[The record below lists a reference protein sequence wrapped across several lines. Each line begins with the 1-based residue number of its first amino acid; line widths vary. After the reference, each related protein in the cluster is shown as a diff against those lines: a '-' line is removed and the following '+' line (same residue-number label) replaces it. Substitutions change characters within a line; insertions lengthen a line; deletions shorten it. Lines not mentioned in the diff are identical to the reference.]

1 MVGNDADGRLSTD
14 FDPMIKGHPEICLY
28 QPEIPQNT
36 GSIARLTAGSAS
48 RLHLVRPF
56 GFDTDDRNL
65 RRAGLDYWPFV
76 DLEIHD
82 ALEPLLT
89 AFAGRFALLS
99 KKAERPYFAIPDT
112 AALFIFGR
120 ETKGLPDE
128 LLGRFPEACYGIPMY
143 HPGVRSFNLA
153 NAVSVILYDRLRRLH
168 ENAEPH
174 PG

>member
-1 MVGNDADGRLSTD
+1 
-14 FDPMIKGHPEICLY
+14 MIIGHPEICLF

-36 GSIARLTAGSAS
+36 GSIARLTAGSGS

-56 GFDTDDRNL
+56 GFDADDRNL

-82 ALEPLLT
+82 TLEPLLARFPRRV
-89 AFAGRFALLS
+89 AFLT
-99 KKAERPYFAIPDT
+99 KKSQRPYFDIPADVG
-112 AALFIFGR
+112 LYVFGR

-128 LLGRFPEACYGIPMY
+128 LLTRFPEACYGIPMY

-153 NAVSVILYDRLRRLH
+153 NAVSVVLYDRLRRKT
-168 ENAEPH
+168 ERTSP
-174 PG
+174 

>member
-1 MVGNDADGRLSTD
+1 
-14 FDPMIKGHPEICLY
+14 MIAGHPQICLY
-28 QPEIPQNT
+28 QPDIPQNT
-36 GSIARLTAGSAS
+36 GSIARLTAGSAC

-82 ALEPLLT
+82 DIEPLLA
-89 AFAGRFALLS
+89 AFAGRFALLT
-99 KKAERPYFAIPDT
+99 KKADKPFYTIPDS
-112 AALFIFGR
+112 AQLFVFGR
-120 ETKGLPDE
+120 ETKGLPDA
-128 LLGRFPEACYGIPMY
+128 LLARFPQACYGIPMY

-168 ENAEPH
+168 ENAASP
-174 PG
+174 PI

>member
-1 MVGNDADGRLSTD
+1 MLS
-14 FDPMIKGHPEICLY
+14 GHPEICLY

-36 GSIARLTAGSAS
+36 GSIARLTAGSAC

-82 ALEPLLT
+82 DLDELLARFPGQV
-89 AFAGRFALLS
+89 AFLT
-99 KKAERPYFAIPDT
+99 KKAVRPYTAIPEGT
-112 AALFIFGR
+112 RLFVFGR

-128 LLGRFPEACYGIPMY
+128 ILARFPEACYGIPMY

-153 NAVSVILYDRLRRLH
+153 NAVSVIVYDRLRRL
-168 ENAEPH
+168 EDRAK
-174 PG
+174 